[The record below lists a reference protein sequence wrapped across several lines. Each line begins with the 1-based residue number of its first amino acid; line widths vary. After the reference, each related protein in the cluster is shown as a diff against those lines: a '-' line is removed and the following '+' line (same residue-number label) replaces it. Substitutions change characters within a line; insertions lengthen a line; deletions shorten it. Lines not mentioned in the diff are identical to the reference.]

1 MSRSAVLSRREVD
14 TSIIEGCQ
22 RGDPEAMRAL
32 WLEYKDRVYSI
43 ALHFFRD
50 DHALAQDITQDVF
63 IKLFARLRQFRHDAE
78 FTTWLYRLVANACM
92 DEQRRR
98 KRWSFF
104 GDAMSELAFSSAAST
119 EIPVD
124 ELIVH
129 REIGEE
135 VKAAVASLTPKLR
148 IVILLR
154 YFDDLAYEE
163 MAAALECSPGTVA
176 SRLNRAHQSLAR
188 KLGHLRGSVLS

>member
-1 MSRSAVLSRREVD
+1 MSRSAVLSRRQLD
-14 TSIIEGCQ
+14 TGIIQGCQ
-22 RGDPEAMRAL
+22 QGDPAAMRAL
-32 WLEYKDRVYSI
+32 WLAYKDRVYSI

-50 DHALAQDITQDVF
+50 DHAIAQDITQDVF
-63 IKLFARLRQFRHDAE
+63 IKLFDRLRQFRHDAE
-78 FTTWLYRLVANACM
+78 FTTWLYRLVVNACM

-104 GDAMSELAFSSAAST
+104 GDAMSDLTLSSAPST
-119 EIPVD
+119 DIPAD
-124 ELIVH
+124 ELFVQ

-163 MAAALECSPGTVA
+163 MAAALGCSPGTVA

-188 KLGHLRGSVLS
+188 KLGHLRGSIMS

>member
-1 MSRSAVLSRREVD
+1 MQRSAIVSRRDPDESMID
-14 TSIIEGCQ
+14 GC
-22 RGDPEAMRAL
+22 RNGDPAAMRAL

-50 DHALAQDITQDVF
+50 DQAAAQDITQDVF
-63 IKLFARLRQFRHDAE
+63 IKLFARLRQFRHE
-78 FTTWLYRLVANACM
+78 SGFTTWLYRLVANACM

-98 KRWSFF
+98 NRWSVF
-104 GDAMSELAFSSAAST
+104 GDAVADLAIERAPSGEA
-119 EIPVD
+119 PVD
-124 ELIVH
+124 DLFVQA
-129 REIGEE
+129 EIADE
-135 VKAAVASLTPKLR
+135 VKAAVGSLTPKLR

-176 SRLNRAHQSLAR
+176 SRLNRAHQSLAK
-188 KLGHLRGSVLS
+188 KLGHLRGSVMS

>member
-1 MSRSAVLSRREVD
+1 MQRKAAVTRRELDV
-14 TSIIEGCQ
+14 SMIEGCR
-22 RGDPEAMRAL
+22 RGDPEAMRAF
-32 WLEYKDRVYSI
+32 WLAYKDRVYSV

-50 DHALAQDITQDVF
+50 DQAIAQDITQDVF
-63 IKLFARLRQFRHDAE
+63 IKLFARLQTFRHESE

-104 GDAMSELAFSSAAST
+104 GDAISDTAVAAAPSNDT
-119 EIPVD
+119 PADDLFVN
-124 ELIVH
+124 
-129 REIGEE
+129 REIAEE

-154 YFDDLAYEE
+154 YFDDLSYEE
-163 MAAALECSPGTVA
+163 MAVALDCSAGTVA
-176 SRLNRAHQSLAR
+176 SRLNRAHQGLAR

>member
-1 MSRSAVLSRREVD
+1 MYRNAAVSRREHD
-14 TSIIEGCQ
+14 TSMIDGCR
-22 RGDPEAMRAL
+22 RGDPDAMRAL

-43 ALHFFRD
+43 AVHFFRD

-63 IKLFARLRQFRHDAE
+63 IKLFARLRTFRHDAE

-92 DEQRRR
+92 DEQCRR

-104 GDAMSELAFSSAAST
+104 GDAMSDLALSRAPST
-119 EIPVD
+119 DVPVD
-124 ELIVH
+124 ELFVQ

-163 MAAALECSPGTVA
+163 MAAALGCSPGTVA

-188 KLGHLRGSVLS
+188 KLGHLRGSVIS

>member
-1 MSRSAVLSRREVD
+1 MSRHKTDE
-14 TSIIEGCQ
+14 SIIEGCR
-22 RGDPEAMRAL
+22 RGDPEAMRSL
-32 WLEYKDRVYSI
+32 WLAYKDRVYSI

-50 DHALAQDITQDVF
+50 DQAAAQDITQDVF
-63 IKLFARLRQFRHDAE
+63 IKLFARLQTFRQESE

-98 KRWSFF
+98 NRWSVF
-104 GDAMSELAFSSAAST
+104 GDAIADLALSTAPSADLPA
-119 EIPVD
+119 D
-124 ELIVH
+124 DLFVH
-129 REIGEE
+129 REIADE

-163 MAAALECSPGTVA
+163 MAAALDCSPGTVA